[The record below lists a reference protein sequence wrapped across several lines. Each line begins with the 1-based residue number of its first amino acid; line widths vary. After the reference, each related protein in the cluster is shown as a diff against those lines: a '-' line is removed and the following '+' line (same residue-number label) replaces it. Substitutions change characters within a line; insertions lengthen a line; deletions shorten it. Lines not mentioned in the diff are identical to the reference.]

1 MNSHEHE
8 RARELI
14 FLRDVEGVSQD
25 EGRWL
30 ESHLT
35 ACHDCASF
43 ALAMGD
49 AEQALRSFPV
59 MASAGLVEATK
70 ARVHAR
76 EEQLREREARR
87 FLIAISFAMGM
98 VVSTMS
104 AWAWWKVG
112 GWMVERFNLPS
123 VIVGP
128 GLIVSWLLPA
138 IFLGMMLMAF
148 PESRFEG
155 SLMHL
160 FMKDRQ
166 RGMQ

>member
-1 MNSHEHE
+1 MNGNEHE

-14 FLRDVEGVSQD
+14 FRRDIEGISPD
-25 EGRWL
+25 EGQWL

-35 ACHDCASF
+35 SCQDCASF

-59 MASAGLVEATK
+59 MASASLVEATK

-76 EEQLREREARR
+76 AEQMRELESRR
-87 FLIAISFAMGM
+87 YLIAISFAMG
-98 VVSTMS
+98 VVISTMS
-104 AWAWWKVG
+104 AYAWWKVG
-112 GWMVERFNLPS
+112 GWMVERFSLPS

-128 GLIVSWLLPA
+128 GLVLFWLLPA
-138 IFLGMMLMAF
+138 IFLGVMLFAF
-148 PESRFEG
+148 PESGFEG
-155 SLMHL
+155 SLMQL
-160 FMKDRQ
+160 FMRDRQ

>member
-1 MNSHEHE
+1 MPS
-8 RARELI
+8 
-14 FLRDVEGVSQD
+14 
-25 EGRWL
+25 WL
-30 ESHLT
+30 ELHL
-35 ACHDCASF
+35 DECAECAGF
-43 ALAMGD
+43 ELAMSD
-49 AEQALRSFPV
+49 AEQALRSLPV
-59 MASAGLVEATK
+59 MASSSLVEATK

-76 EEQLREREARR
+76 ADQLRERDARR

-112 GWMVERFNLPS
+112 GWMVERFSLPS

-128 GLIVSWLLPA
+128 GLVAFWLLPT
-138 IFLGMMLMAF
+138 IFLGVMLVAF

-155 SLMHL
+155 SLMQL
-160 FMKDRQ
+160 FIKDRQ